1 MLEKNPDFTPQ
12 EIKAILITT
21 SDVITD
27 QYKQEFEFDAG
38 GAGRID
44 LKKAFR
50 SDVIFEPPKLL
61 YNLSR
66 EDAINQQTVLID
78 SDESI
83 NVQKVEFSNLDN
95 LEFNYEID
103 DSTLNISVKLVDN
116 IEGTFESRAY
126 VTSNDVVYQI
136 PIIVRVTDAAIT
148 ILEDE
153 NELSF
158 QIKRPLDWEYAKITI
173 INSDTFEEQSVSIK
187 PTKFEGVKVYD
198 AGKYW
203 IEANI
208 KNSEGTFDVYSTYN
222 VKTNSEEQRPIVTS
236 SELPERAF
244 IILGIIFGIVI
255 IAGLRYRRKT
265 SEFEVKSL

>member
-1 MLEKNPDFTPQ
+1 M
-12 EIKAILITT
+12 
-21 SDVITD
+21 
-27 QYKQEFEFDAG
+27 
-38 GAGRID
+38 
-44 LKKAFR
+44 
-50 SDVIFEPPKLL
+50 
-61 YNLSR
+61 YNLSG
-66 EDAINQQTVLID
+66 EDIINQQTVLID

-83 NVQKVEFSNLDN
+83 NVQKVKFSNLDN
-95 LEFNYEID
+95 LEFDYEID
-103 DSTLNISVKLVDN
+103 DSILNISVKLVDN

-126 VTSNDVVYQI
+126 GTSNDVVYQI

-153 NELSF
+153 KELSF

-187 PTKFEGVKVYD
+187 PTKFEGMKVYD

-203 IEANI
+203 VEANI

-265 SEFEVKSL
+265 SEFEVQRL